1 MTLRLA
7 AVQFAPAYA
16 DVDTNVERI
25 EQVVRNTVADV
36 IVLPELATTGYFF
49 VDSAAVR
56 RVAMPLSHK
65 RMDALRAASDA
76 TGRTVVVG
84 FAELDGDVIYNS
96 AAILL
101 PGSRPVVYRKTHL
114 FYKEHLV
121 FAPGNTG
128 FSVVDVPGHDC
139 RLGVMICYDWRFP
152 ESARSLALQGADV
165 IACPSNLVTHIWRK
179 VMPARAVENKVYLAV
194 ANRTGAE
201 TIAGETIAFN
211 GDSVLYAPNGDVLAS
226 ADATSDAVVASDIE
240 PASTRD
246 KSFNPYNDIFA
257 DRRPEMYVIS
267 VRSS

>member
-7 AVQFAPAYA
+7 AVQFAPAHGN
-16 DVDTNVERI
+16 VDHNVQRMAEAI
-25 EQVVRNTVADV
+25 ASTQAHIVVF
-36 IVLPELATTGYFF
+36 PELATSGYFF
-49 VDSAAVR
+49 VEPAALR
-56 RVAMPLSHK
+56 PYAMPLSHN

-84 FAELDGDVIYNS
+84 FAELDGDVMYNS

-101 PGSRPVVYRKTHL
+101 PGSKPVVYRKTHL
-114 FYKEHLV
+114 FYKERLV
-121 FAPGNTG
+121 FAPGNSG
-128 FSVVDVPGHDC
+128 FVVVDVPGHDC
-139 RLGVMICYDWRFP
+139 KLGVMICYDWRFP
-152 ESARSLALQGADV
+152 ESARCLALQGADV

-194 ANRTGAE
+194 ANRTGSE
-201 TIAGETIAFN
+201 TTDGETTAFN

-246 KSFNPYNDIFA
+246 KSLNPYNDIFA
-257 DRRPEMYVIS
+257 DRRPEMYGRILVTA
-267 VRSS
+267 